1 MTPTTWAGDGT
12 RHPASALR
20 CRRRFRDDE
29 VLQQH
34 APRLGLNRV
43 RVNHEE
49 VIAKEAFL
57 LVPDSV
63 GLQHRLPAL
72 RAGHNEGHG
81 RRGVTRSRPGGERGD
96 RYPTAPRTA
105 F

>member
-1 MTPTTWAGDGT
+1 MQACPRDLGG
-12 RHPASALR
+12 
-20 CRRRFRDDE
+20 RRRPLSDDE
-29 VLQQH
+29 VPEQH
-34 APRLGLNRV
+34 APLLRLERH